1 MRGLSPLRLGLRC
14 FFAYRFIKLMKSIL
28 VSCVRRVSRELGKA
42 ILLPAVLAF
51 GSAPGPAMGSTI
63 APPVVSILTTD
74 VLTAGYIGVPRFT
87 WKGVDGALQFE
98 AAVTRNESSPVDV
111 YFGILTP
118 GGRVFSWKPGTTN
131 APILAE
137 GFFPAAQNTTATE
150 MWSTVLLGGSPQHL
164 FGSDHPLGLYSV
176 FFFLVR
182 TGADP
187 RDPRQWHGAT
197 MAPLVITN

>member
-1 MRGLSPLRLGLRC
+1 
-14 FFAYRFIKLMKSIL
+14 
-28 VSCVRRVSRELGKA
+28 
-42 ILLPAVLAF
+42 
-51 GSAPGPAMGSTI
+51 
-63 APPVVSILTTD
+63 
-74 VLTAGYIGVPRFT
+74 
-87 WKGVDGALQFE
+87 
-98 AAVTRNESSPVDV
+98 VDV

-118 GGRVFSWKPGTTN
+118 GGRVFSWKPGATN

-150 MWSTVLLGGSPQHL
+150 MASTALLGGSPQHL

-187 RDPRQWHGAT
+187 RDPRQWYGAT